1 MTLHPIRTLA
11 CLLMMMF
18 LLHSCFEE
26 ESPVPPHEQGNL
38 EEGQAALGPAYGS
51 QVYFDLSDAEV
62 VASNTVSDWDLS
74 FSGEAG
80 DWTIRLNSSRFM
92 LAGNSM
98 DTTFSAD
105 LDPEALDMRF
115 DTSDGNPDST
125 AIGTWYEPVGDSI
138 RSLRYVYLVD
148 LGMDEQGVSLGYKK
162 VSFDVAGDHI
172 LLRAANPDNSM
183 ETTIPVM
190 LDPQMDRTYF
200 SFEAG
205 IRDIVPEPGAWSLL
219 FTRYTTMLVTD
230 EGEDYPYLVVGALL
244 NPNGVQAALNTLHD
258 FMDISIED
266 IADLEFTT
274 RSDIIGYEWKEYD
287 FDAGIY
293 TIVPGLSYVIRDRD
307 GYYYKLRFVDFYSD
321 EGIKGYPTF
330 EYVRL

>member
-1 MTLHPIRTLA
+1 MRTFAFLF
-11 CLLMMMF
+11 LMMF

-26 ESPVPPHEQGNL
+26 ESPVPPHEQGDL
-38 EEGQAALGPAYGS
+38 EEGQAALGPTYGS
-51 QVYFDLSDAEV
+51 QVYFDLSEAQ
-62 VASNTVSDWDLS
+62 VAATNTVSDWDLS
-74 FSGEAG
+74 FAGEAG
-80 DWTIRLNSSRFM
+80 GWTIRLNSSRFM

-105 LDPEALDMRF
+105 LDPDVLDMRF

-125 AIGTWYEPVGDSI
+125 AIGTWYEPLEDSI
-138 RSLRYVYLVD
+138 RSLRYVYLID
-148 LGMDEQGVSLGYKK
+148 LGLDDLGVALGFKK

-172 LLRAANPDNSM
+172 LLRAANQDNSM
-183 ETTIPVM
+183 DTTISVT

-200 SFEAG
+200 SFETG

-219 FTRYTTMLVTD
+219 FSRYTTMLVTD

-244 NPNGVQAALNTLHD
+244 NPNGVEAALDTIHD
-258 FMDISIED
+258 FLDIHIED
-266 IADLEFTT
+266 IAELEW
-274 RSDIIGYEWKEYD
+274 SDIIGYEWKEYD

-293 TIVPGLSYVIRDRD
+293 TIIPGLSYVIRDRD

-321 EGIKGYPTF
+321 EGVKGYPTF